1 MSIYLL
7 INILTF
13 SIPFVMSFEK
23 KIKFYKNFPSLIFS
37 ILVVGTIF
45 ILWDYIATVR
55 NDWSFNSK
63 FIIGIK
69 LFSLP
74 IEEIMFFI
82 TVPFASIFLYE
93 TAKVYLPNNA
103 LRFPKWINVLAI
115 IFFAVLSIIFRN
127 QYYTFT
133 VMIFTALVF
142 LVNLINKNKLFTSK
156 IYWIWILFTYI
167 PFFIVNYLLTS
178 LPIVEYSPKAI
189 WGIRITSIPFE
200 DFFYSFSML
209 SFNLFFYLLF
219 KEKWQRKK

>member
-45 ILWDYIATVR
+45 ILWDYIATLR

-69 LFSLP
+69 LYFLP
-74 IEEIMFFI
+74 IEEIIFFI

-93 TAKVYLPNNA
+93 TAKVYLPNKN
-103 LRFPKWINVLAI
+103 LRFPTWVNVLAV
-115 IFFAVLSIIFRN
+115 IFFVALSIIFRN

-133 VMIFTALVF
+133 VMIFTSLVF
-142 LVNLINKNKLFTSK
+142 LVNLTNKNKLFTSK
-156 IYWIWILFTYI
+156 IYWIWILFTYV
-167 PFFIVNYLLTS
+167 PFFIVNYILTS

-189 WGIRITSIPFE
+189 WGIRMTTIPLE

>member
-1 MSIYLL
+1 MSIYFL

-23 KIKFYKNFPSLIFS
+23 KIKFYKYFPSVTFS

-55 NDWSFNSK
+55 NDWSFNTQ
-63 FIIGIK
+63 FINGIK

-93 TAKVYLPNNA
+93 TAKVYLPNKA

-115 IFFAVLSIIFRN
+115 IFFVALSIIFRN